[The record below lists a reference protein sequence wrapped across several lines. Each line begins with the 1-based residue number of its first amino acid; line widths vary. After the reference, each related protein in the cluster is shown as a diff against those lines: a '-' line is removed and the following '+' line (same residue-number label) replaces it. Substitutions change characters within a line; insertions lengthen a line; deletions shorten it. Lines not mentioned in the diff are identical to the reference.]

1 MLGNLYS
8 TYLHYVKWTGSF
20 QYGVTCAWKTVA
32 FYNRCWGNVLDR
44 DIDSKVI
51 CKHKHWKYQEK
62 YIAISGT
69 RGKKK
74 VFRRNWLWSP
84 PNKYNSEHAHTH
96 THTHTHTQI
105 LLKNFILSH
114 NTHSSLFCS
123 FSNMEKI
130 REVWDRGKS
139 VHNIKKKSLQIIYM
153 KQHKIIILLMLP
165 TCVYFHQNI

>member
-20 QYGVTCAWKTVA
+20 QYGVTCAWKPVA

-74 VFRRNWLWSP
+74 CLGGIGYGLPKTNTTVNM
-84 PNKYNSEHAHTH
+84 HTH
-96 THTHTHTQI
+96 THTHTHTHSSKELYFVSQYSFLS
-105 LLKNFILSH
+105 LLFILKYGE
-114 NTHSSLFCS
+114 N
-123 FSNMEKI
+123 KGGVRQ
-130 REVWDRGKS
+130 REVS
-139 VHNIKKKSLQIIYM
+139 
-153 KQHKIIILLMLP
+153 
-165 TCVYFHQNI
+165 T

>member
-20 QYGVTCAWKTVA
+20 QYGVTCAWKPVA

-84 PNKYNSEHAHTH
+84 QKKYNSEHAHTH
-96 THTHTHTQI
+96 THTHTHTHSSKELYFVSQYSFLS
-105 LLKNFILSH
+105 LLFILKYGEH
-114 NTHSSLFCS
+114 
-123 FSNMEKI
+123 KGGVRQ
-130 REVWDRGKS
+130 REVS
-139 VHNIKKKSLQIIYM
+139 
-153 KQHKIIILLMLP
+153 
-165 TCVYFHQNI
+165 T